1 MSRSLKTTATTR
13 STRHVHHASLVE
25 PSSHSPVLDELLD
38 LGITDD
44 LVELLVDAALAAIAP
59 FPYSSAS
66 SAASSSSVASPSST
80 STISLHDPTP
90 YSPYRTHLTDFVHT
104 TLWASGA
111 DTPVVHVALA
121 YLQRA
126 RGRCASGRG
135 SWPCRRAVLG
145 ALVVAAKY
153 TKDAPP
159 KNQHWAMYA
168 GDIPPCSVSQAER
181 EILGALRFD
190 LAITQADLLVH
201 HEALLLRA
209 RSRTPELEWGCVSV
223 VAHSV
228 EGGDSTE
235 GAYSAEGGYTVE
247 SGFGA
252 LSTEGTESMEGTAS
266 MEGVESTESMQSME
280 ADGFSSETPSSEGP
294 TTPEMGSALG
304 RARREEDEKAAC
316 GALLQLSYD
325 PRVSSGCG
333 WRMFCPADDAAD
345 TESDGLEH
353 VGVSPDLDTAADHD
367 DGMGHEDDYDAGDLR
382 SSRDDRPPLLNAE
395 RELQPMF
402 SLKVQPRRAVTIST
416 WNPLAAQASTSH
428 QQLSTSQWQPPTA
441 KWHLPPPTTH
451 HLTTE
456 LRLPALKPLP
466 GIPTGGVRQI
476 RR

>member
-13 STRHVHHASLVE
+13 TTRHVHHASLVN

-44 LVELLVDAALAAIAP
+44 LVELFVDAALAAIAP
-59 FPYSSAS
+59 SPYSSAS
-66 SAASSSSVASPSST
+66 FAASSSSVASSSSH
-80 STISLHDPTP
+80 STISLHDSTP
-90 YSPYRTHLTDFVHT
+90 YSPYRAHLSDFVHT

-135 SWPCRRAVLG
+135 SWPCRRAALG

-228 EGGDSTE
+228 DGGDS
-235 GAYSAEGGYTVE
+235 AEGSYSVE
-247 SGFGA
+247 SGFGPS
-252 LSTEGTESMEGTAS
+252 STEGTESMEGASS
-266 MEGVESTESMQSME
+266 MEGVESAESMQSME
-280 ADGFSSETPSSEGP
+280 VDGFSSETPSSEGP
-294 TTPEMGSALG
+294 TTPETGSALG
-304 RARREEDEKAAC
+304 RTRREEDEKAAC

-333 WRMFCPADDAAD
+333 WRMFCPPDDAAE

-353 VGVSPDLDTAADHD
+353 VGVSPDLDAVVDHD
-367 DGMGHEDDYDAGDLR
+367 DDMRNDDDHNESGLR
-382 SSRDDRPPLLNAE
+382 FTRDDRPPLLNAE

-402 SLKVQPRRAVTIST
+402 SLKVQPRRVSTIST
-416 WNPLAAQASTSH
+416 WNPLAAQASTS
-428 QQLSTSQWQPPTA
+428 QPTPPISQWQPPTA

-466 GIPTGGVRQI
+466 GIPTGGMRQT

>member
-13 STRHVHHASLVE
+13 TTRHVHHASLVN
-25 PSSHSPVLDELLD
+25 PSSHSPDLDELLD

-44 LVELLVDAALAAIAP
+44 LVELFVDAALAAIAP
-59 FPYSSAS
+59 SPYSSAS
-66 SAASSSSVASPSST
+66 FAASSSSVASSSSH
-80 STISLHDPTP
+80 STISLHDSTP
-90 YSPYRTHLTDFVHT
+90 YSPYRAHLSDFVHT

-111 DTPVVHVALA
+111 NTPVVHVALA

-135 SWPCRRAVLG
+135 SWPCRRAALG

-223 VAHSV
+223 VAHTV
-228 EGGDSTE
+228 EGGDSAEGSYNAE
-235 GAYSAEGGYTVE
+235 GAYSVE

-252 LSTEGTESMEGTAS
+252 SSTEGTESMEGASS
-266 MEGVESTESMQSME
+266 MEGVESAESMQSME
-280 ADGFSSETPSSEGP
+280 VDGFSSETPSSEGP
-294 TTPEMGSALG
+294 TTPDMGSGLG
-304 RARREEDEKAAC
+304 RTRREEDEKAAC

-333 WRMFCPADDAAD
+333 WRMFCPSDDA
-345 TESDGLEH
+345 ESDGLEH
-353 VGVSPDLDTAADHD
+353 VGVSPDLDSAAGDHD
-367 DGMGHEDDYDAGDLR
+367 HDMRHEDDYDASDLR

-402 SLKVQPRRAVTIST
+402 SLKVQPRRASTIST
-416 WNPLAAQASTSH
+416 WNPLAAQASTS
-428 QQLSTSQWQPPTA
+428 QPPSSISQWQPPTA

>member
-13 STRHVHHASLVE
+13 STRHVHHASLVN

-44 LVELLVDAALAAIAP
+44 LVELFVDAALAAIAP
-59 FPYSSAS
+59 SPYSSAS
-66 SAASSSSVASPSST
+66 FAASSSSVASSSSH
-80 STISLHDPTP
+80 STISLHDSTP
-90 YSPYRTHLTDFVHT
+90 YSPYRAHLSDFVHT

-135 SWPCRRAVLG
+135 SWPCRRAALG

-228 EGGDSTE
+228 EGGDSAE
-235 GAYSAEGGYTVE
+235 GAYSAE
-247 SGFGA
+247 SGSSVS
-252 LSTEGTESMEGTAS
+252 STEGTESLEGTSS
-266 MEGVESTESMQSME
+266 MEGIESAESMQSME
-280 ADGFSSETPSSEGP
+280 VDGFSSETPSSEGP
-294 TTPEMGSALG
+294 TTPEMGSSLG
-304 RARREEDEKAAC
+304 AARREEDEKAAC

-325 PRVSSGCG
+325 ARVSSGCG
-333 WRMFCPADDAAD
+333 WRMFCPQEDN
-345 TESDGLEH
+345 ESDGLEH
-353 VGVSPDLDTAADHD
+353 VGVSPDLDSADHD
-367 DGMGHEDDYDAGDLR
+367 DDMRHVDDYDASDLR
-382 SSRDDRPPLLNAE
+382 SSRDDRPPLLNAQ

-402 SLKVQPRRAVTIST
+402 SLKVQPRRVSTIST

-428 QQLSTSQWQPPTA
+428 QQPSTSQWQPPTA

-466 GIPTGGVRQI
+466 GIPTGGVRQT